1 MKQVVQNVRNGQ
13 LELLDVPSPQAGR
26 GELLVATRASLISAG
41 TERMLMD
48 FAQKSLAGKAAERPD
63 LVKQVINRVA
73 RDGLIS
79 TAQAVFS
86 RLEEPLPLG
95 YSAAGEVVAVGEGLE
110 TTYKVGDYVAMAGAG
125 IANHAELNVVPKNLV
140 VPMPGSLPFEQA
152 CYATVAAIAMQGF
165 RNSEAELGDH
175 VLVLGLGLVGQLT
188 VQLAAA
194 AGCQVFGMDYDPHRT
209 GLALECGAHEV
220 HLLGS
225 GNPDAKVKTF
235 TNGKGFDRIIIC
247 AATDSNEPLESAAK
261 WARDRARVVMTGK
274 AGTEVNYAAFMKKE
288 LSFVIS
294 RSYGPGRYDANYE
307 KKGQDYPVGWVRWTE
322 RENLAEAIRLMSMG
336 RMDVTKLTTHTYDID
351 NAADAYA
358 LIGDKEQRSL
368 GVVLTYKRP
377 VGERKTSRVMLRS
390 VEPKQGTVGI
400 SCIGA
405 GAYARAVLLPA
416 LKQVSG
422 AAFVGV
428 VSKGGLSARK
438 TGEKFKFEYAADS
451 VDSIL
456 QDTRTDAVVITTR
469 HDTHADLTI
478 RALKA
483 GKHVFVEKPLALNT
497 EQLEQIYD
505 TLKTSGRVLMVGFN
519 RRFSPYTQ
527 AIMENFKDVA
537 ARQVTIRVNAGSL
550 AGDNWQLDKAEGG
563 GRLLGEGCHF
573 VDLACYL
580 AGGKPTRI
588 SAMAGDGQDNYAIT
602 LQFDSGSVANILYTS
617 DGDTSF
623 SKEYIEVFG
632 GGMIGVIDNFMG
644 GFIVQNGKTFKVRA
658 GKGINKGQSAEMEAF
673 IATIQ
678 GQEPTI
684 LTPESIYDST
694 LATLLAQQA
703 IEENRV
709 IDI

>member
-1 MKQVVQNVRNGQ
+1 MKQVIQNVRNGQ
-13 LELLDVPSPQAGR
+13 LELLDVPSPTPAK
-26 GELLVATRASLISAG
+26 GEVLVATRSSLISAG

-63 LVKQVINRVA
+63 LVKQVVARVA

-110 TTYKVGDYVAMAGAG
+110 TTYKVGDYVALAGAG

-140 VPMPGSLPFEQA
+140 VPMPGNLPFEQA

-165 RNSEAELGDH
+165 RNSEAVLGDH

-188 VQLAAA
+188 VQLATA

-274 AGTEVNYAAFMKKE
+274 AGTEVNYGAFMKKE
-288 LSFVIS
+288 LEFVVS

-307 KKGQDYPVGWVRWTE
+307 QKGQDYPVGWVRWTE

-336 RMDVTKLTTHTYDID
+336 KIDVAKLTTHSYDID
-351 NAADAYA
+351 EAQKAYD
-358 LIGDKEQRSL
+358 LIGNKEERSL
-368 GVVLTYKRP
+368 GVVLNYKRS
-377 VGERKTSRVMLRS
+377 VAERRSSRIMLRS
-390 VEPKQGTVGI
+390 IEPKQGTVGI

-422 AAFVGV
+422 VGFVGV

-438 TGEKFKFEYAADS
+438 TGEKYKFEYAADS

-456 QDTRTDAVVITTR
+456 QDARTDAVVITTR
-469 HDTHADLTI
+469 HNTHADMVTN
-478 RALKA
+478 ALKA

-497 EQLEQIYD
+497 EELEQVYD
-505 TLKTSGRVLMVGFN
+505 VLKTSGRVLMVGFN
-519 RRFSPYTQ
+519 RRYSPYTQ
-527 AIMENFKDVA
+527 AIMTQFADVK

-550 AGDNWQLDKAEGG
+550 DSDNWQLDSAVGG

-573 VDLACYL
+573 IDLACYL
-580 AGGKPTRI
+580 SGGRPSRV
-588 SAMAGDGQDNYAIT
+588 SAMAGEGQDNYAIT
-602 LQFDSGSVANILYTS
+602 LHFDNGSIANVLYTS

-623 SKEYIEVFG
+623 SKESIEVFG
-632 GGMIGVIDNFMG
+632 GGMVGVIDNFCA
-644 GFIVQNGKTFKVRA
+644 GFIIQGGKKMKVKA
-658 GKGINKGQSAEMEAF
+658 GAGINKGQAAEMEDF
-673 IATIQ
+673 IALIQ
-678 GQEPTI
+678 GKEADIMTAD
-684 LTPESIYDST
+684 SVYDST
-694 LATLLAQQA
+694 LATLLAKQS
-703 IEENRV
+703 IEDGSIIE
-709 IDI
+709 I